1 MQFAW
6 GFNVLKIMQKYSM
19 GSTLVL
25 TLKNV
30 KEGPQSRFLPDKWT
44 ACHSSSLITI
54 GTNFLSFDSDNGN
67 GE

>member
-30 KEGPQSRFLPDKWT
+30 KEGPQSRFLPDK
-44 ACHSSSLITI
+44 
-54 GTNFLSFDSDNGN
+54 
-67 GE
+67 